1 MKLIN
6 KLKTDYRLSNMIV
19 RILFV
24 VGFVFCSWQDLLMST
39 TLVASTTSLPSG
51 MIIPTMLL
59 TGIIM
64 GTIFTLIIPF
74 AINIVLNFLRIYNVP
89 RHEYVLIALVFFD
102 IGFFA
107 CGILNL
113 VNLIT
118 PLFVVWGSILFPLI
132 VSLGCMIGFYKVT
145 ANMYFNDVTRQRYF
159 KNLAVIYIVLV
170 FVLGVIA

>member
-74 AINIVLNFLRIYNVP
+74 VINLLLNFLRIYNVP

>member
-24 VGFVFCSWQDLLMST
+24 VGFVFSCWQDLLLST
-39 TLVASTTSLPSG
+39 TMVASSIGLPSG
-51 MIIPTMLL
+51 AVIPTMLL

-64 GTIFTLIIPF
+64 GAVFTLIIPF
-74 AINIVLNFLRIYNVP
+74 LINMLLNFLRVYNVP

-107 CGILNL
+107 VGILNL
-113 VNLIT
+113 VNLFT
-118 PLFVVWGSILFPLI
+118 PLFVVWGSILFPLV
-132 VSLGCMIGFYKVT
+132 VSLGCTIGFYKVT

-159 KNLAVIYIVLV
+159 KNLAIIYVALV
-170 FVLGVIA
+170 VVLGVIA

>member
-24 VGFVFCSWQDLLMST
+24 VGFVFCNWQDLLFST
-39 TLVASTTSLPSG
+39 TLVASTISLPSG
-51 MIIPTMLL
+51 AVIPIMLL

-64 GTIFTLIIPF
+64 GAIFTIIIPF
-74 AINIVLNFLRIYNVP
+74 VINVLLNFLRVYNVP
-89 RHEYVLIALVFFD
+89 RHEYVLIAFVFFD

-113 VNLIT
+113 INLIT
-118 PLFVVWGSILFPLI
+118 PLFVVWGATLFPLI
-132 VSLGCMIGFYKVT
+132 VSLGCTLGFYKVT

-159 KNLAVIYIVLV
+159 RNLAIIYVAIVI
-170 FVLGVIA
+170 VLGVIA

>member
-6 KLKTDYRLSNMIV
+6 KLKTDYRLSNMLV

-24 VGFVFCSWQDLLMST
+24 VGFVFSCWQDLLLST
-39 TLVASTTSLPSG
+39 TMVASYMGLPSG
-51 MIIPTMLL
+51 AVIPTMLL

-64 GTIFTLIIPF
+64 GVVLTLIIPF
-74 AINIVLNFLRIYNVP
+74 VINMLLNFLRVYNVP
-89 RHEYVLIALVFFD
+89 RHEYVLIALMFFD

-107 CGILNL
+107 VGILNL

-118 PLFVVWGSILFPLI
+118 PLFIVWGSVLFPLI
-132 VSLGCMIGFYKVT
+132 VSLGCTIGFYKVT

-159 KNLAVIYIVLV
+159 KNLAILYVALVI
-170 FVLGVIA
+170 VLGVIA